1 MIVIEYNEFTFSL
14 NKFNTP
20 KIIKNK
26 DAIYTLIVRL
36 LLLEPGTIQ
45 SHPDM
50 GVGIVSRYRY
60 SFEGAAAQLKRD
72 IDKQISQFLPELQG
86 CEIVVNDSG
95 GNLSIQIIADDTMY
109 DFTFDTT
116 SGTLAQLVNM

>member
-1 MIVIEYNEFTFSL
+1 
-14 NKFNTP
+14 
-20 KIIKNK
+20 
-26 DAIYTLIVRL
+26 
-36 LLLEPGTIQ
+36 
-45 SHPDM
+45 M